1 MVGPSLFVISVTL
14 LYPCALAAPA
24 DYAAIAAP
32 ATIHNWLI
40 FDQGR
45 IQSLCLNRI
54 FQNIKDP

>member
-14 LYPCALAAPA
+14 VYPCALAAPA

-45 IQSLCLNRI
+45 IRSHA
-54 FQNIKDP
+54 KS